1 MPDAKRATDG
11 SIEALF
17 AAPCAGADEA
27 VAADDPALQSFLFA
41 GLDHD
46 AGRAAALAF
55 LANSDGE
62 MARLIEDL
70 VDILISKN
78 VIGLSDFSEAA
89 QAKLNRRS
97 QARGKLG
104 ADGELVIQKPLF

>member
-1 MPDAKRATDG
+1 MPYAKRATDG

-17 AAPCAGADEA
+17 AAPCAEADEV
-27 VAADDPALQSFLFA
+27 VAADDPALQSFIFA

-55 LANSDGE
+55 LASSDVE

-70 VDILISKN
+70 VDILIAKN
-78 VIGLSDFSEAA
+78 VIRLSDFSEAA
-89 QAKLNRRS
+89 RRKLDRRS

-104 ADGELVIQKPLF
+104 ADGQLVMQKPLF